1 MPGKRLFFLIG
12 SLFILLSSFAQDRYF
27 TKTGKVRFVSKA
39 QLEDIES
46 QNKTVTAV
54 LDAKSGA
61 LQFSVQMKSF
71 EFEKALMQQ
80 HFNENYLESDK
91 YPKAEFKGVVA
102 NNAAVKYSLNG
113 TYPVKVKGR
122 LTLHN
127 VTKEVEVPGTIKVE
141 NGKLE
146 AISTFTIQLSDY
158 KITIPS
164 AVKNKVANAIT
175 IIVDT
180 KLEPLK
186 N

>member
-1 MPGKRLFFLIG
+1 MSGKQLSFLIG
-12 SLFILLSSFAQDRYF
+12 GLFILLSVSAQDRYF
-27 TKTGKVRFVSKA
+27 TKTGKITFVSKA
-39 QLEDIES
+39 PLEDIES

-61 LQFSVQMKSF
+61 LQLSVQMKSF

-80 HFNENYLESDK
+80 HFNENYLETDT
-91 YPKAEFKGVVA
+91 YPKAEFKGVVT
-102 NNAAVKYSLNG
+102 NNESVNYNQNG

-127 VTKEVEVPGTIKVE
+127 VTKELEIPGTIKVE

-146 AISTFTIQLSDY
+146 ALSTFAIQLSDY
-158 KITIPS
+158 KIAIPS

-175 IIVDT
+175 ITVDT

-186 N
+186 S